1 MEYNKDDALKAK
13 ELAED
18 KLLKKDYVGARIY
31 AMKAR
36 ELDPNLVDLPPLMA
50 AIEVNI
56 SAERRVNGQVDWY
69 GVLGAQPLSDDVT
82 IRRCYKTRVLM
93 LHPDKNKSAGA
104 LEAFKLVTQAW
115 SLFSDKDQKI
125 NYDQNLISWGRYEE
139 IPGGK
144 PSVPARQ
151 NSFYNNNI
159 FSTANCKDRDQMN
172 ATHPILTP
180 VSPVTSKQTFW
191 TRCRSCSI
199 QLEYQTVYI
208 NCKIICF
215 SCRQPLLAR
224 EEPPPPVYRNDSS
237 TSIDSQMK
245 QHDFSSTRIERNCHA
260 SGRNPMY
267 AVNSSLESG
276 RFSMP
281 GGISSVPTP
290 TFAVSSSLESGHFS
304 MPGGISSVLT
314 PMFAVSSS
322 LESGHFSMPGG
333 ISSVLTPMFAVSS
346 SLESGHF
353 SMPGGISSVLTPM
366 FAVSSSLESGHFS
379 MPGGI
384 SSVLT
389 PMFAVSSSLES
400 GHFSMPGGISSVLTP
415 MFAVSSSLESG
426 HFSMPGGISSVLT
439 PMFAV
444 SSSLESGHF
453 SMPGGISSVLTPMFA
468 VSSSLESGH
477 FSMPGGI
484 SSVLT
489 PMFAVSS
496 SLESGHFSMPGGISS
511 VLTPM
516 FAVSSS
522 LESGHFSMP
531 GGISSVL
538 TPMFAV
544 SSSLESGHFS
554 MPGGISSVLTPM
566 FAVSSSLESGHFS
579 MPGGISSVLTPMF
592 AVSSSLESG
601 HFSMPGGISSVL
613 TPMFAVSSS
622 LESGHFSMPGGISSV
637 PTSMFAV
644 NSSRESGLFSMPGR
658 YEDIPGLKPSVPA
671 CQNVFCNNSGG
682 THPIPTSVSPVLLK
696 QTFWTRCD
704 SCGTQFEYRTTYIN
718 CKLICASCRQPFL
731 AHEAPPP
738 SVSRNGSSTSRISE
752 MNEHNFNST
761 RIERSC
767 HASGRTPMYA
777 NPSLGSGHF
786 SMPGG
791 ISAVPTSAST
801 AAEASG
807 VYGML
812 SENLKRQRED
822 STPIIRE
829 EHHFGKTHAVVR
841 DASASPFKSSC
852 FAPDSVLI
860 GDSSRKIRRT
870 DGNQVHGDGRDME
883 TKIAYEKGGIRL
895 LSELRSQKDSLDT
908 GSINASGV
916 YKDNGNQELS
926 RVQLRNILMEKTR
939 KNIHKKLGEL
949 RSSPLSRILA
959 KPNNTIVGDRARN
972 KERAVSGVKRA
983 APIGNK
989 CYSADSEVTENLT
1002 MSVPDPD
1009 FHDFDRD
1016 RTENAFGDNQ
1026 IWASYDNDDGMP
1038 RFYAFVYN
1046 VIPNEHFKVRISWL
1060 SSKTNDELA
1069 PIKWVGAGFAKT
1081 VGDLRI
1087 GKHDVFSTT
1096 LNSFSHRVKWTKG
1109 SRGLIHIYPMK
1120 GDVWALYRNWSVEW
1134 NEFTKDEIVHK
1145 YDMVE
1150 VLDDYSEE
1158 QGVNVALLDKVAG
1171 FKTVFRRNEDRR
1183 KIMNIPKAEMFRFSH
1198 QVPSYLLTGQ
1208 EGPNAPTG
1216 CLELDPAATPNELL
1230 QKSIEAPEEEMTIE
1244 KTSEEEPMPN
1254 VTFTEAAVED
1264 VPRKEVAG
1272 SK

>member
-1 MEYNKDDALKAK
+1 MECSKDDALKAK
-13 ELAED
+13 ELAEE

-31 AMKAR
+31 AMKAQD
-36 ELDPNLVDLPPLMA
+36 LDPNLVDLPPLMA

-56 SAERRVNGQVDWY
+56 SAEKTINGQVDWY
-69 GVLGAQPLSDDVT
+69 GVLGAQPLADDVT

-93 LHPDKNKSAGA
+93 LHPDKTKSAGA

-115 SLFSDKDQKI
+115 SLFSHKDQKI
-125 NYDQNLISWGRYEE
+125 IYDQNLISWGKYEE
-139 IPGGK
+139 FPGGK
-144 PSVPARQ
+144 PSLPARQ

-159 FSTANCKDRDQMN
+159 FSTANCNNRDQMN

-180 VSPVTSKQTFW
+180 VSPVTPKQTFW

-199 QLEYQTVYI
+199 QLEYHTVYI

-237 TSIDSQMK
+237 TSIVSQMK
-245 QHDFSSTRIERNCHA
+245 QHNFSSTRIERNCHA

-290 TFAVSSSLESGHFS
+290 MFAVNSSLESGHFS
-304 MPGGISSVLT
+304 IP
-314 PMFAVSSS
+314 A
-322 LESGHFSMPGG
+322 
-333 ISSVLTPMFAVSS
+333 
-346 SLESGHF
+346 
-353 SMPGGISSVLTPM
+353 
-366 FAVSSSLESGHFS
+366 
-379 MPGGI
+379 
-384 SSVLT
+384 
-389 PMFAVSSSLES
+389 
-400 GHFSMPGGISSVLTP
+400 
-415 MFAVSSSLESG
+415 
-426 HFSMPGGISSVLT
+426 
-439 PMFAV
+439 
-444 SSSLESGHF
+444 
-453 SMPGGISSVLTPMFA
+453 
-468 VSSSLESGH
+468 
-477 FSMPGGI
+477 
-484 SSVLT
+484 
-489 PMFAVSS
+489 
-496 SLESGHFSMPGGISS
+496 
-511 VLTPM
+511 
-516 FAVSSS
+516 
-522 LESGHFSMP
+522 
-531 GGISSVL
+531 
-538 TPMFAV
+538 
-544 SSSLESGHFS
+544 
-554 MPGGISSVLTPM
+554 
-566 FAVSSSLESGHFS
+566 
-579 MPGGISSVLTPMF
+579 
-592 AVSSSLESG
+592 
-601 HFSMPGGISSVL
+601 
-613 TPMFAVSSS
+613 
-622 LESGHFSMPGGISSV
+622 GISSV

-671 CQNVFCNNSGG
+671 PQNVFCNNSDG
-682 THPIPTSVSPVLLK
+682 THPIPTPVSPVLLK

-718 CKLICASCRQPFL
+718 CKLICTSCRQPFL
-731 AHEAPPP
+731 AHEVPPP
-738 SVSRNGSSTSRISE
+738 PVSRNISSTSTISE
-752 MNEHNFNST
+752 MNQHNFNST

-777 NPSLGSGHF
+777 NPLLGSSHF

-791 ISAVPTSAST
+791 IYAVPTSAST
-801 AAEASG
+801 AAEAPG

-829 EHHFGKTHAVVR
+829 EHHFGKTHALVR
-841 DASASPFKSSC
+841 DISASALKSYC
-852 FAPDSVLI
+852 FAPVSVLI

-870 DGNQVHGDGRDME
+870 DGNQVHDDGRDME
-883 TKIAYEKGGIRL
+883 TKIAYEK
-895 LSELRSQKDSLDT
+895 DSLDT
-908 GSINASGV
+908 GRTNASGLHKCND
-916 YKDNGNQELS
+916 YQELS
-926 RVQLRNILMEKTR
+926 QVQMRNTLVEKAQKHIR
-939 KNIHKKLGEL
+939 EKLGEWK
-949 RSSPLSRILA
+949 SSSLPRNFA
-959 KPNNTIVGDRARN
+959 KPNNSVAGETMKI
-972 KERAVSGVKRA
+972 KERVVSGVKHA
-983 APIGNK
+983 APEFVDSENIGNK
-989 CYSADSEVTENLT
+989 CYSADCEVTENLT

-1009 FHDFDRD
+1009 FHDFDGD

-1046 VIPNEHFKVRISWL
+1046 VISKEHFKVRISWL

-1134 NEFTKDEIVHK
+1134 NEFTKEEIVHK

-1158 QGVNVALLDKVAG
+1158 QGVNVAPLAKVAG
-1171 FKTVFRRNEDRR
+1171 FKTVFRRNEDPR
-1183 KIMNIPKAEMFRFSH
+1183 KIMNIPKVEMFRFSH
-1198 QVPSYLLTGQ
+1198 QVPSFLLTGQ
-1208 EGPNAPTG
+1208 EGPNAPSG

-1230 QKSIEAPEEEMTIE
+1230 HTSIEAPEEEMTIE
-1244 KTSEEEPMPN
+1244 KSSEEEPIPN
-1254 VTFTEAAVED
+1254 VTFMEAAVED
-1264 VPRKEVAG
+1264 LPRKEEAG
-1272 SK
+1272 SG

>member
-1 MEYNKDDALKAK
+1 MECNKNDALKAK
-13 ELAED
+13 ELAEE
-18 KLLKKDYVGARIY
+18 KLLKKDYVGAKIY
-31 AMKAR
+31 AIKAR
-36 ELDPNLVDLPPLMA
+36 DLDPNLVDLPPLMA

-93 LHPDKNKSAGA
+93 LHPDKNKSAVA

-125 NYDQNLISWGRYEE
+125 IYDRNLISWGRYID

-144 PSVPARQ
+144 PSLPARQ
-151 NSFYNNNI
+151 DSFYNNNI
-159 FSTANCKDRDQMN
+159 FSTANCIDRDQMN

-191 TRCRSCSI
+191 TRCRSCGI
-199 QLEYQTVYI
+199 QLEYHTVYI

-237 TSIDSQMK
+237 TSIVSQMK
-245 QHDFSSTRIERNCHA
+245 QHGFSSARIERNCHA

-281 GGISSVPTP
+281 DGISSVT
-290 TFAVSSSLESGHFS
+290 
-304 MPGGISSVLT
+304 T
-314 PMFAVSSS
+314 PMFAVN
-322 LESGHFSMPGG
+322 
-333 ISSVLTPMFAVSS
+333 
-346 SLESGHF
+346 
-353 SMPGGISSVLTPM
+353 
-366 FAVSSSLESGHFS
+366 
-379 MPGGI
+379 
-384 SSVLT
+384 
-389 PMFAVSSSLES
+389 
-400 GHFSMPGGISSVLTP
+400 
-415 MFAVSSSLESG
+415 
-426 HFSMPGGISSVLT
+426 
-439 PMFAV
+439 
-444 SSSLESGHF
+444 
-453 SMPGGISSVLTPMFA
+453 
-468 VSSSLESGH
+468 
-477 FSMPGGI
+477 
-484 SSVLT
+484 
-489 PMFAVSS
+489 
-496 SLESGHFSMPGGISS
+496 
-511 VLTPM
+511 
-516 FAVSSS
+516 
-522 LESGHFSMP
+522 
-531 GGISSVL
+531 
-538 TPMFAV
+538 
-544 SSSLESGHFS
+544 
-554 MPGGISSVLTPM
+554 
-566 FAVSSSLESGHFS
+566 
-579 MPGGISSVLTPMF
+579 
-592 AVSSSLESG
+592 
-601 HFSMPGGISSVL
+601 
-613 TPMFAVSSS
+613 SS

-637 PTSMFAV
+637 PSSMFAV
-644 NSSRESGLFSMPGR
+644 NSSRESGLFSMPGI
-658 YEDIPGLKPSVPA
+658 YEDIPGRKPSVPA
-671 CQNVFCNNSGG
+671 RQNVFCNNSDG
-682 THPIPTSVSPVLLK
+682 THPVPTSVSPALLK

-718 CKLICASCRQPFL
+718 CKLICTSCRQPFL

-738 SVSRNGSSTSRISE
+738 PVSRNGSSTSRISE
-752 MNEHNFNST
+752 MNQHNLNSNRT
-761 RIERSC
+761 ERSC
-767 HASGRTPMYA
+767 HASGRTPIYA

-786 SMPGG
+786 SMLGG

-801 AAEASG
+801 AAEAPG

-829 EHHFGKTHAVVR
+829 EHHFGETHAVVR
-841 DASASPFKSSC
+841 DVSSSAFKSSC

-908 GSINASGV
+908 RSIDASGV
-916 YKDNGNQELS
+916 CKDNDNQELS
-926 RVQLRNILMEKTR
+926 RVQLRNILMEKAR
-939 KNIHKKLGEL
+939 KYIHKKLGERRSTSLL
-949 RSSPLSRILA
+949 RNLA
-959 KPNNTIVGDRARN
+959 KPYSTIAGGRAKN
-972 KERAVSGVKRA
+972 KERAVSGVKHA
-983 APIGNK
+983 APEFVASETIGNK

-1009 FHDFDRD
+1009 FHDFDGD

-1046 VIPNEHFKVRISWL
+1046 VISKEHFKARISWL

-1069 PIKWVGAGFAKT
+1069 PIKWVSAGFAKT

-1087 GKHDVFSTT
+1087 GKHDVISTT

-1150 VLDDYSEE
+1150 VLDDYSER
-1158 QGVNVALLDKVAG
+1158 QGVSVAPLVKVAG
-1171 FKTVFRRNEDRR
+1171 FKTVFRRNEDPK
-1183 KIMNIPKAEMFRFSH
+1183 KIMNIPRAEMFRFSH

-1230 QKSIEAPEEEMTIE
+1230 QTSIEAAEEEMTIE
-1244 KTSEEEPMPN
+1244 KSLEEEPMPN

-1264 VPRKEVAG
+1264 VPTKEAAG
-1272 SK
+1272 SN